1 MASDYGLNFGFRRSD
16 ESLSIREGRFRTPK
30 TGTELLQGV
39 LVEIDPANPGHLKQA
54 TANAA
59 AVTGLVGL
67 LVQEESHIGSV
78 FEAAPYLGHD
88 SLDLG
93 TTKNDQPAVMWSGPG
108 VKVWLKNTGAY
119 SRGTR
124 SKAAVQIVDLTGVS
138 VGESLGW
145 DGSKFVAADGTTV
158 PALMTV
164 THLSGTDYV
173 EAVLT
178 F

>member
-16 ESLSIREGRFRTPK
+16 ETLAIREGRFRTPAA
-30 TGTELLQGV
+30 GDLLQGS
-39 LVEIDPANPGHLKQA
+39 LVEIDPATPGHLKQA
-54 TANAA
+54 AANAA
-59 AVTGLVGL
+59 GVTGLVGL

-78 FEAAPYLGHD
+78 FEAAPFLGHD

-93 TTKNDQPAVMWSGPG
+93 TTKNDQPSVMWSGPG
-108 VKVWLKNTGAY
+108 TKVWLKNTPLY
-119 SRGTR
+119 SRGSRT
-124 SKAAVQIVDLTGVS
+124 KAAVTVVDLTGVT

-145 DGSKFVAADGTTV
+145 DGTKFAPVDGVTV
-158 PALMTV
+158 TNPLMTV

>member
-16 ESLSIREGRFRTPK
+16 ESFSVREGRFRSPADA
-30 TGTELLQGV
+30 ELLQGT
-39 LVEIDPANPGHLKQA
+39 LVTLDGDEPGFLKKA
-54 TANAA
+54 PANAA
-59 AVTGLVGL
+59 GVTGLVGL
-67 LVQEESHIGSV
+67 LVQEENHIGTV
-78 FEAAPYLGHD
+78 FEAAPFLGHD

-93 TTKNDQPAVMWSGPG
+93 TAKKDAPSVMWSGAG
-108 VKVWLKNTGAY
+108 VKVWLKNTPVY
-119 SRGTR
+119 DRGNR
-124 SKAAVQIVDLTGVS
+124 HKDAVTVVDLTGVAI
-138 VGESLGW
+138 GGSLGW
-145 DGSKFVAADGTTV
+145 DGDKFVAAVPGTT